1 MDKGNFKS
9 ASCIIE
15 DENIVVI
22 NKNIP
27 MENRVQVLCEF
38 LSKRNKMDFSL
49 MAIEVEKRLSSS
61 RRRVHIRLICQVGFR
76 SQQTANAG
84 GGASRIDVSV

>member
-1 MDKGNFKS
+1 MKPVQIYKDIAELLEKLGVRIILDKGNFKS

-38 LSKRNKMDFSL
+38 LSKRNIKNIFIKPYLREMIEQKKKLTLFS
-49 MAIEVEKRLSSS
+49 
-61 RRRVHIRLICQVGFR
+61 
-76 SQQTANAG
+76 
-84 GGASRIDVSV
+84 